1 MQDSQSSLQSTSIIT
16 SLLTNFQTYS
26 EARRLF
32 LEQLELPTSCR
43 DPLSEFSEMLVAALL
58 NATLANSRVQKDYD
72 LTRLNGNKV
81 QVKYLSNPAGKWIN
95 EHPLRFPEGVHE
107 YALVVFVN
115 LQLETVLIFNS
126 ETLTQVCAL
135 LGKKHPDQD
144 KTLQFTRRNYETIL
158 ARRDKFTSLGME
170 VYRFID

>member
-1 MQDSQSSLQSTSIIT
+1 
-16 SLLTNFQTYS
+16 
-26 EARRLF
+26 
-32 LEQLELPTSCR
+32 
-43 DPLSEFSEMLVAALL
+43 
-58 NATLANSRVQKDYD
+58 
-72 LTRLNGNKV
+72 V

-95 EHPLRFPEGVHE
+95 EHPIRFPEGVHE